1 MKPYK
6 NLSGNSSVKA
16 FQIYGD
22 GIKIQFNDESVYLYL
37 YDKIGQEL
45 VDDMKTLATFG
56 KGLGAFIDSVG
67 KETGQELQ

>member
-22 GIKIQFNDESVYLYL
+22 GIKIQFTMNLYIYICMIKSDRNL
-37 YDKIGQEL
+37 STI
-45 VDDMKTLATFG
+45 
-56 KGLGAFIDSVG
+56 
-67 KETGQELQ
+67 